1 MVVGG
6 VASNHEFTKRPLGC
20 TVAHERSRALKILAV
35 IDGKPASAAA
45 LKAAAQLSERLGAEL
60 GVITVRSG
68 THATETPTPVG
79 VDISGGDRQN
89 LPEGIQL
96 LLRAADILVEA
107 GLLAPVTQFKLHD
120 LPQGHVFFAP
130 KTNGERVLFSERF
143 GSLVD
148 ELNEEIAEN
157 QFELVII
164 AAPRRGS
171 LGRFAPMNLPR
182 KLALD
187 LHCSFLVVRGGMP
200 DSRYVVCAD
209 GSASSRRI
217 FPFFKRL
224 LPAVRSSIDLICV
237 QKPDPDPKE
246 VEQAEHCLNLAN
258 AWLTRCGK
266 EVKVLQPRGVKRF
279 KVILEAAGNDA
290 IIVMGESQMHDVRRR
305 TLGTLPMKVLPR
317 TDASFLMVK
326 QPTEPD
332 PEMFDESFTCE

>member
-224 LPAVRSSIDLICV
+224 LPAVRSPIDLICV

-266 EVKVLQPRGVKRF
+266 EVKVLQPRGV
-279 KVILEAAGNDA
+279 
-290 IIVMGESQMHDVRRR
+290 
-305 TLGTLPMKVLPR
+305 
-317 TDASFLMVK
+317 
-326 QPTEPD
+326 
-332 PEMFDESFTCE
+332 

>member
-1 MVVGG
+1 
-6 VASNHEFTKRPLGC
+6 
-20 TVAHERSRALKILAV
+20 LKILAV

-79 VDISGGDRQN
+79 VDIPGGDRQN

-182 KLALD
+182 RLALD

-217 FPFFKRL
+217 FPFLKRL
-224 LPAVRSSIDLICV
+224 LPAVRSPIDLICV

-290 IIVMGESQMHDVRRR
+290 IIVMGESHMHDVRRR
-305 TLGTLPMKVLPR
+305 TLGALPMKVLPR

>member
-1 MVVGG
+1 M
-6 VASNHEFTKRPLGC
+6 
-20 TVAHERSRALKILAV
+20 KILAV

-79 VDISGGDRQN
+79 VDIPGGDRQN

-224 LPAVRSSIDLICV
+224 LPAVRSPIDLICV

-290 IIVMGESQMHDVRRR
+290 IIVMGESHMHDVRRR

>member
-1 MVVGG
+1 M
-6 VASNHEFTKRPLGC
+6 
-20 TVAHERSRALKILAV
+20 KILAV

-224 LPAVRSSIDLICV
+224 LPAVRSPIDLICV

>member
-1 MVVGG
+1 M
-6 VASNHEFTKRPLGC
+6 
-20 TVAHERSRALKILAV
+20 KILAV

-45 LKAAAQLSERLGAEL
+45 LKTAAQLTERLGAEL

-68 THATETPTPVG
+68 THATESPPPVG
-79 VDISGGDRQN
+79 ADIPAAERQN

-96 LLRAADILVEA
+96 LLRAADILLEA
-107 GLLAPVTQFKLHD
+107 GLLAPVTRIKLRD
-120 LPQGHVFFAP
+120 LPHGHVFYAE

-143 GSLVD
+143 GSLLD
-148 ELNEEIAEN
+148 ELNNEIDEN

-164 AAPRRGS
+164 SAPRRGP

-209 GSASSRRI
+209 GSPSSRRI
-217 FPFFKRL
+217 FPIFKRL
-224 LPAVRSSIDLICV
+224 LPAVRGPIDLICV
-237 QKPDPDPKE
+237 QKPDPDPQE
-246 VEQAEHCLNLAN
+246 VEQAAHCLTLAN

-266 EVKVLQPRGVKRF
+266 DVTVRQPRGSKRF

-290 IIVMGESQMHDVRRR
+290 IIVMGESHMHDVRRR

-332 PEMFDESFTCE
+332 PEMFDESFACE

>member
-1 MVVGG
+1 
-6 VASNHEFTKRPLGC
+6 
-20 TVAHERSRALKILAV
+20 LKILAV

-224 LPAVRSSIDLICV
+224 LPAVRSPIDLICV

>member
-1 MVVGG
+1 
-6 VASNHEFTKRPLGC
+6 
-20 TVAHERSRALKILAV
+20 LKILAV

-224 LPAVRSSIDLICV
+224 LPAVRSPIDLICV

-279 KVILEAAGNDA
+279 KVILQAAGNDA

-332 PEMFDESFTCE
+332 PEMFDESFTCD

>member
-1 MVVGG
+1 
-6 VASNHEFTKRPLGC
+6 
-20 TVAHERSRALKILAV
+20 LKILAV
-35 IDGKPASAAA
+35 IDAKPASAAA
-45 LKAAAQLSERLGAEL
+45 LQTAAQLSRRLGAEL

-68 THATETPTPVG
+68 THATESPPPVG
-79 VDISGGDRQN
+79 LDIPAGERQN

-107 GLLAPVTQFKLHD
+107 GFLSAFAQIKLRD
-120 LPQGHVFFAP
+120 LPHGYVFFAQ
-130 KTNGERVLFSERF
+130 KTDGERVLFSERF

-148 ELNEEIAEN
+148 ELNSEIAEN

-164 AAPRRGS
+164 AVPRRGP

-200 DSRYVVCAD
+200 DNRYVVCAD
-209 GSASSRRI
+209 GSPSSRRI
-217 FPFFKRL
+217 FPFLKKL
-224 LPAVRSSIDLICV
+224 LPAVRGPIDLICV
-237 QKPDPDPKE
+237 QKPDPTAQE
-246 VEQAEHCLNLAN
+246 VEQAEHCLVLAM

-266 EVKVLQPRGVKRF
+266 AVKVLQPRGAKRY
-279 KVILEAAGNDA
+279 KLVLEAAGSDA
-290 IIVMGESQMHDVRRR
+290 IIVMGESHMHDVRRR

-317 TDASFLMVK
+317 TDSSFLMVK

-332 PEMFDESFTCE
+332 PEMFDESFACE

>member
-1 MVVGG
+1 
-6 VASNHEFTKRPLGC
+6 
-20 TVAHERSRALKILAV
+20 LKILAV

-224 LPAVRSSIDLICV
+224 LPAVRSPIDLICV

-266 EVKVLQPRGVKRF
+266 EVEVLQPRGVKRF